1 MGRARLGLTGPWGE
15 RALGL
20 LRRRSADGTR
30 TLAVLLLV
38 AGLAAV
44 AALLTP
50 AALATPLPDRGI
62 LPLPVLALA
71 FTAAELS
78 VRYLRVRRHATTLSL
93 SELPLTMGLALTDPA
108 TLLVARLIGSLTAF
122 VGRRQAPVKI
132 LFNTVLALTETVATI
147 VLVRLLAGGASVLE
161 PRGWAAV
168 VAALTVVAV
177 LGRAVVH
184 VVVLLHE
191 GTSERRRVLTDSGA
205 VAARAATCGVL
216 GLAASVVLVADVQ
229 AGFLLAVASVLVLA
243 AHRRYAVLAESHERV
258 ERLYRF
264 TSLTSTAG
272 TVDAVLATALGESL
286 SLLRSE
292 HAEVLLLPR
301 APGSEP
307 AGAVPGGTRLC
318 VALREDDPVLR
329 PGTLQEADPLVA
341 DVLLAGH
348 TGLVIPRRTK
358 HARHRRFLD
367 SYGLRDAVLVPLWS
381 EGGVAGLLLVADRP
395 GAVRSYGDE
404 DRLLAESIATQT
416 GLALA
421 AAHVVDR
428 LQHDSLHDALT
439 GLANR
444 SLLNRWLADAAL
456 DGDEREHRPAVLLV
470 DLDGFKLV
478 NDTLGH
484 ARGDELLAS
493 AARRLE
499 GQAGRGGRVARLGG
513 DEFAVVLHDEAEAD
527 VLARA
532 GRMSRA
538 LQQTVRAGDL
548 SVEVGGSIG
557 VAFLADGAGDPS
569 DVLRRADAAMYDAKQ
584 AGGGVRCW
592 TPGSLGPEAGLGAD
606 LRNRP
611 LGRARR

>member
-1 MGRARLGLTGPWGE
+1 
-15 RALGL
+15 
-20 LRRRSADGTR
+20 
-30 TLAVLLLV
+30 
-38 AGLAAV
+38 
-44 AALLTP
+44 
-50 AALATPLPDRGI
+50 
-62 LPLPVLALA
+62 
-71 FTAAELS
+71 
-78 VRYLRVRRHATTLSL
+78 
-93 SELPLTMGLALTDPA
+93 MGLALTDPA

-132 LFNTVLALTETVATI
+132 LFNTVLALTETVWTI
-147 VLVRLLAGGASVLE
+147 VLVRLLAGGESLLE

-177 LGRAVVH
+177 LGRAVVY

-191 GTSERRRVLTDSGA
+191 GSSERRRVLVDLGA

-216 GLAASVVLVADVQ
+216 GLAAALVLAANSK
-229 AGFLLAVASVLVLA
+229 AGVLLAVAAVLVLA
-243 AHRRYAVLAESHERV
+243 AHRRYAVLAESHDRV

-272 TVDAVLATALGESL
+272 TVDAVIATALRESL

-301 APGSEP
+301 AVGSEP
-307 AGAVPGGTRLC
+307 SGAMVGGTRLC
-318 VALREDDPVLR
+318 VALREGEPAPR
-329 PGTLQEADPLVA
+329 PGTLQEADPFVA
-341 DVLLAGH
+341 DVLARR
-348 TGLVIPRRTK
+348 TGLVLPRRTQD
-358 HARHRRFLD
+358 ARHRRFLD
-367 SYGLRDAVLVPLWS
+367 TYGLRDAVLVPLWS
-381 EGGVAGLLLVADRP
+381 EGGVAGLLMLGNRP

-444 SLLNRWLADAAL
+444 KLLNRWLADAASESHE
-456 DGDEREHRPAVLLV
+456 GRHRPAVVLV
-470 DLDGFKLV
+470 DLDGFKQV

-484 ARGDELLAS
+484 ARGDELLAWT
-493 AARRLE
+493 ARRLE
-499 GQAGRGGRVARLGG
+499 GQAGHGGRVARLGG
-513 DEFAVVLHDEAEAD
+513 DEFAVVLDDEPEAD

-538 LQQTVRAGDL
+538 LRRTVRAGHL
-548 SVEVGGSIG
+548 AVEVGGSIG
-557 VAFLADGAGDPS
+557 VAFLADGVGDPS
-569 DVLRRADAAMYDAKQ
+569 DVLRRADAAMYAAKQ
-584 AGGGVRCW
+584 SGGGVRCW
-592 TPGSLGPEAGLGAD
+592 TLGSVGPENELGAD
-606 LRNRP
+606 LRDQP

>member
-1 MGRARLGLTGPWGE
+1 MGRARLGLTGPWAQ

-38 AGLAAV
+38 AGLAGV

-50 AALATPLPDRGI
+50 AALAEPLSDRDI
-62 LPLPVLALA
+62 LPLPLLALA

-93 SELPLTMGLALTDPA
+93 SELPLTMGLALTDPS
-108 TLLVARLIGSLTAF
+108 TLLVARLIGSLAAF

-132 LFNTVLALTETVATI
+132 LFNTVLALTETVGTI

-161 PRGWAAV
+161 PRGWPAV

-177 LGRAVVH
+177 FGRAVVY

-191 GTSERRRVLTDSGA
+191 GSSERRRVLADSGA

-216 GLAASVVLVADVQ
+216 GLAAAVVLKSDVR
-229 AGFLLAVASVLVLA
+229 AGVLLAVASVLVLA

-272 TVDAVLATALGESL
+272 TVDAVIATALRESL

-301 APGSEP
+301 AVGSEP
-307 AGAVPGGTRLC
+307 SAAMAGTRLC
-318 VALREDDPVLR
+318 VALREGDPAPC
-329 PGTLQEADPLVA
+329 PGTMQEADPLVA
-341 DVLLAGH
+341 DVLAGR
-348 TGLVIPRRTK
+348 TGLVIPRRTQD
-358 HARHRRFLD
+358 ARHRRFLD
-367 SYGLRDAVLVPLWS
+367 AYGLRDAVLVPLWS
-381 EGGVAGLLLVADRP
+381 EGGVAGLLLLGNRP

-444 SLLNRWLADAAL
+444 TLLNRWLADAAN
-456 DGDEREHRPAVLLV
+456 GSHEGGHRPAVVLV
-470 DLDGFKLV
+470 DLDGFKQV

-484 ARGDELLAS
+484 ARGDELLAW

-499 GQAGRGGRVARLGG
+499 GQAGLGGRVARLGG

-538 LQQTVRAGDL
+538 LRRTVGAGDL
-548 SVEVGGSIG
+548 AVEVGGSLG
-557 VAFLADGAGDPS
+557 VAFLVEGAGDPS
-569 DVLRRADAAMYDAKQ
+569 DVLRRADAAMYAAKQ
-584 AGGGVRCW
+584 SGGGVRCW
-592 TPGSLGPEAGLGAD
+592 TSGGLGPENELEAD
-606 LRNRP
+606 LRDQP

>member
-38 AGLAAV
+38 AGLAGV

-50 AALATPLPDRGI
+50 AALATPLSDHDI

-93 SELPLTMGLALTDPA
+93 SELPLTMGLALTDPSS
-108 TLLVARLIGSLTAF
+108 LLVARLIGSLTAF

-132 LFNTVLALTETVATI
+132 LFNTVLALTETVGTI
-147 VLVRLLAGGASVLE
+147 VLVRLLAGGESVLD

-177 LGRAVVH
+177 LGRAVVY

-191 GTSERRRVLTDSGA
+191 GASERRRVLADSAA
-205 VAARAATCGVL
+205 VAGRAATCGVL
-216 GLAASVVLVADVQ
+216 GLAAAVVLAVKVQ
-229 AGFLLAVASVLVLA
+229 AGVLLAVAAVLVLA

-272 TVDAVLATALGESL
+272 TVDAVIATSLRESL

-301 APGSEP
+301 AAASEP
-307 AGAVPGGTRLC
+307 SGAVVGGTRLC
-318 VALREDDPVLR
+318 VAMREGDPAPG

-341 DVLLAGH
+341 DVLARR
-348 TGLVIPRRTK
+348 TGLVIPRRTQD
-358 HARHRRFLD
+358 ARHRRFLD

-381 EGGVAGLLLVADRP
+381 EGGVEGLLLLADRP
-395 GAVRSYGDE
+395 GAVRSYGDG
-404 DRLLAESIATQT
+404 DRLLAESIAGQT

-444 SLLNRWLADAAL
+444 TLLNRWLSDAAS
-456 DGDEREHRPAVLLV
+456 DGSEGGHRPAVVLV

-484 ARGDELLAS
+484 ARGDELLAW

-499 GQAGRGGRVARLGG
+499 GQAGPGGQVARLGG

-538 LQQTVRAGDL
+538 LRRTVRAGDL

-557 VAFLADGAGDPS
+557 VAFLVDGGVDPS
-569 DVLRRADAAMYDAKQ
+569 DVLRRADAAMYAAKQ
-584 AGGGVRCW
+584 AGGGVRVW
-592 TPGSLGPEAGLGAD
+592 TPDRLGPEAVLGAD
-606 LRNRP
+606 LRDRP
-611 LGRARR
+611 LGGARR